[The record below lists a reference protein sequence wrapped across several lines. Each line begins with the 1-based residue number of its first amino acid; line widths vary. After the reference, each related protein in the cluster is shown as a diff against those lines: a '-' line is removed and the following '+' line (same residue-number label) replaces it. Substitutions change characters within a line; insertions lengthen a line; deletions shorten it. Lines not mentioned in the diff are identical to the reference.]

1 MESERG
7 RSRAS
12 STSSL
17 GREVRCG
24 CQFFQSD
31 LLLPERSAM
40 IMSRPGSPT
49 SRNINPVIQNTW

>member
-1 MESERG
+1 MEGEKG

-31 LLLPERSAM
+31 SLLPERSAM
-40 IMSRPGSPT
+40 IRPVSPT
-49 SRNINPVIQNTW
+49 SRNLNPVSPTVW